1 MRGRLAVPFAALMLA
16 TGTHAQTS
24 APTTRGPVEMKPSG
38 TPGKAEARRTMKV
51 TATVYAIDAGR
62 RIVTL
67 QNEMG
72 GIETFKVG
80 PDVKSLEGIVPGD
93 TIVIEYQQGLALEF
107 QPAGSEIVS
116 PTAVESGLPAGE
128 AKGSVAAADMGVKAT
143 VTITAINLAKR
154 VVTILGPGGNVY
166 KVKAG
171 PTIQLEKLK
180 VGDKLLATYV
190 EAVAVKLE
198 KAKK

>member
-1 MRGRLAVPFAALMLA
+1 MRGMLVVPFAALLLA
-16 TGTHAQTS
+16 TGARAQ
-24 APTTRGPVEMKPSG
+24 APVPTTRGPVEMKPSG
-38 TPGKAEARRTMKV
+38 TPGKAVARRTMQV

-62 RIVTL
+62 RIITL

-72 GIETFKVG
+72 GIETIKVG
-80 PDVKSLEGIVPGD
+80 PGVKSLEGIVPGD

-107 QPAGSEIVS
+107 QPAGSELVP
-116 PTAVESGLPAGE
+116 PTAVESGVPASE
-128 AKGSVAAADMGVKAT
+128 AKGSVAAADMGVKGT
-143 VTITAINLAKR
+143 VTVTAINLAKR
-154 VVTILGPGGNVY
+154 VVTLLGPGGNVY

-171 PTIQLEKLK
+171 PKIQLEKLK

-190 EAVAVKLE
+190 EAVAIKLE